1 MIGINVLM
9 KISGRQIHF
18 FKCHVHPFPIWTRLV
33 LPQVRKHLPASRGD
47 LSGYAS
53 GSMNCT
59 IRTKFQSNLALGYL
73 KSCAAFVLG

>member
-18 FKCHVHPFPIWTRLV
+18 FKMPCASVPDLDSACAT
-33 LPQVRKHLPASRGD
+33 QVREHLPASRGD